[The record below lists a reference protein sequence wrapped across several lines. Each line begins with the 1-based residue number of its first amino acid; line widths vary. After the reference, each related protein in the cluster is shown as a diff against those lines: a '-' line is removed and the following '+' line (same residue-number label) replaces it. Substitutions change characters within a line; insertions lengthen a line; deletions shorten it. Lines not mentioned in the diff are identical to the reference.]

1 MPNMKIDLYTK
12 LILTVIAGC
21 LICLVFRDV
30 EIVSSAHAEDE
41 PSQIMSINIA
51 QVNGRPVRTIG
62 VPVMVL
68 NQQTIPRP

>member
-30 EIVSSAHAEDE
+30 EIVASARAEEE
-41 PSQIMSINIA
+41 PGQIMSINIA
-51 QVNGRPVRTIG
+51 QINGRPVRTIG

-68 NQQTIPRP
+68 NQPKPTSP